1 VHENHELDLPLALE
15 MVRQLRLEEEEE
27 DNFEQD
33 SLNQR
38 MTDQS
43 EVDEVQFCEPLIK
56 IEQD

>member
-1 VHENHELDLPLALE
+1 MHENHELDMPLALE

-38 MTDQS
+38 LTDQS

>member
-1 VHENHELDLPLALE
+1 MHENHELDMPLALE

>member
-1 VHENHELDLPLALE
+1 VHENHELDMPLALE

>member
-1 VHENHELDLPLALE
+1 VHENHELDMPLALE

-38 MTDQS
+38 LTDQS

>member
-1 VHENHELDLPLALE
+1 MPLALE

-38 MTDQS
+38 LTDQS